1 MTPYVYL
8 GGTLLFAAA
17 LVGSYGVGRGDGRML
32 QRAEQQKA
40 AEIVALARA
49 ELTAA
54 AVDAISQ
61 IEVKNVYKTQRLE
74 RETVEVPVYRDCV
87 HSDDAFRLLN
97 DALTPPE
104 RRGDADS
111 TELPRVDE
119 VE

>member
-1 MTPYVYL
+1 MTPYLYL
-8 GGTLLFAAA
+8 GGALLSVIA
-17 LVGSYGVGRGDGRML
+17 LISSYAVGRHDGRQL
-32 QRAEQQKA
+32 QQAKQEEA
-40 AEIVALARA
+40 AEIVALARD

-54 AVDAISQ
+54 AVEAISQ

-74 RETVEVPVYRDCV
+74 RETVEVPVYRDCK

-104 RRGDADS
+104 QRLDADT